1 MVRFVIPN
9 HNQLVLAAL
18 QRDLGTRSLPLLVF
32 NVTTGNDTDTE
43 ASSRISSPSPPPP
56 PPPNSTGNSSCQ
68 LDIQGPTAAL
78 LQSNKTINYVPEW
91 VLVIFSAYFREKISK
106 ITRRLCLK
114 VSRTSVVCPSP
125 HDTRLNSSQSCEDD
139 TANNSGCS
147 SSQDNHVD
155 SSSSPVLAS
164 HTLNSTRLSLA
175 KCCFEDT
182 NNVPNIGASV
192 ATSSS
197 GAGSSCSSTE
207 MIVSG
212 AEDEEEEEED
222 DDEDDEDD
230 IVVDEFDDIESLYSP
245 IPIKV
250 TGVSYYVMKCVIQ
263 LMAKG
268 SVEVSLTR
276 SSDIKSALSFLG
288 ITCYTVQDVEDKEV
302 RRSKMTSSHTKP
314 SRVFRSKSVSH
325 MMFPIRE
332 SIEADS

>member
-18 QRDLGTRSLPLLVF
+18 QRDLGSRSLPLLVF
-32 NVTTGNDTDTE
+32 NITTSNDTDTD

-56 PPPNSTGNSSCQ
+56 NSTVNPPACQ
-68 LDIQGPTAAL
+68 LDIQGPAAAF

-91 VLVIFSAYFREKISK
+91 ALVIFSAYFREKISK
-106 ITRRLCLK
+106 ITRRLTLK

-175 KCCFEDT
+175 KCCLEDSS
-182 NNVPNIGASV
+182 NVTSIGASA

-207 MIVSG
+207 MVVSG

-222 DDEDDEDD
+222 DDDEDE
-230 IVVDEFDDIESLYSP
+230 DEGVADELDDIESLYSP
-245 IPIKV
+245 IPLKV
-250 TGVSYYVMKCVIQ
+250 AGVSYYVMKCVIQ

-268 SVEVSLTR
+268 SMEVSLTR
-276 SSDIKSALSFLG
+276 SSEIKQALSLLG

-332 SIEADS
+332 SLEADS